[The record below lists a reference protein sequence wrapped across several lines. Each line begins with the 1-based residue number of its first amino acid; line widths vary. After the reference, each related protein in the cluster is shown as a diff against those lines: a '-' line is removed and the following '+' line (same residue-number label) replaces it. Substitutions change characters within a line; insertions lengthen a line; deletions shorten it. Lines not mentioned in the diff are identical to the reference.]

1 MRALLMR
8 AVARVWTLLTEG
20 VGLAWLSSFGS
31 WLPLVDGG
39 ADNVGERGDRSL
51 AVGAPPHWRFP
62 AGAILYTDG
71 KTSPRA
77 ALWFLRTLITR
88 HRTIFDLPLRRTE
101 QTGAKT
107 FRPWNRLI

>member
-1 MRALLMR
+1 MR

-51 AVGAPPHWRFP
+51 AVGAPPHWRP
-62 AGAILYTDG
+62 VNNHELPRASGS
-71 KTSPRA
+71 KTSPCRA
-77 ALWFLRTLITR
+77 FGLAAVL
-88 HRTIFDLPLRRTE
+88 LPIET
-101 QTGAKT
+101 
-107 FRPWNRLI
+107 